1 MKEGMTITD
10 ASQIIDLLAT
20 YYSKKKENDA
30 TTPPTDNTRNAEIT
44 IKSIERLKLTDE
56 AYTTIMKNSDLNNE
70 SKINMIKTTMNKTLT
85 KNDSQPNMTM
95 DVYRGIVKT
104 LDDASLKEQPELQ
117 VNEIKK
123 TVYEN
128 SKDTRF
134 SYIFDGTAVYA
145 DDAARVTELRTAAYN
160 TVNSV

>member
-1 MKEGMTITD
+1 
-10 ASQIIDLLAT
+10 
-20 YYSKKKENDA
+20 
-30 TTPPTDNTRNAEIT
+30 
-44 IKSIERLKLTDE
+44 
-56 AYTTIMKNSDLNNE
+56 
-70 SKINMIKTTMNKTLT
+70 MIKTTMNKTLT